1 MKSVILLLMRDEDKT
16 KEQLIAE
23 LRQLRLI
30 EQRSRIIFEQAP
42 IGIAIKEL
50 YADKFI
56 QVNRAYCDIIGY
68 CREEVLSDTFK
79 ELTYPHDI
87 RPELDNMQRLISGEI
102 SVFKMEKRY
111 IRRDHRVVW
120 VNLTCVPLW
129 IGNEQPVF
137 HIAMIENITDSK
149 RTVQKGKVE
158 VYHD

>member
-1 MKSVILLLMRDEDKT
+1 MRDEDKT

-50 YADKFI
+50 YTDKFI

-102 SVFKMEKRY
+102 SIFSMEKRY

-120 VNLTCVPLW
+120 VNLT
-129 IGNEQPVF
+129 
-137 HIAMIENITDSK
+137 
-149 RTVQKGKVE
+149 
-158 VYHD
+158 